1 MSIYYLGSVPQLVN
15 CHGPNLKFLIMP
27 KLYLFPIDKFIP
39 RQYLTFT
46 QHSFN
51 ISLSKCDLN
60 LKYFYPLAP
69 TAWWKDDGGR
79 EQRG

>member
-1 MSIYYLGSVPQLVN
+1 MTEVNLLFRISSSVGQLIV
-15 CHGPNLKFLIMP
+15 P
-27 KLYLFPIDKFIP
+27 KLYLFPIDKVIP

-46 QHSFN
+46 QHNFN